1 MLLLTFKLLS
11 RLPLGAVQALGGVLG
26 RLVYWT
32 APGYRRRLRE
42 NMALAGL
49 DVDQL
54 ASTAAGEAGKQA
66 LETAWVWLRPRQ
78 DLVAKVHWADDA
90 VLRHA
95 LADGRPLLMLTPHLG
110 SFEAIGQAYSLR
122 SEARTRP
129 MTALY
134 RRPRKDVLLPLVEE
148 ARAKQGLKLAPA
160 DMRGVRMLMRALRQR
175 EVLGILPDQVPGAGD
190 GVWAP
195 FFGKPAFTMVLPGKL
210 AVSGD
215 ALVLVLGAER
225 LPGGRG
231 FNVHVEPLEG
241 ALSGEPL
248 ADATAINAAI
258 ERMVLRFPTQYLWGY
273 NRYKKPAN
281 APDAPDAP
289 DAPHAPHA
297 PEALDA
303 PDAPGAP
310 DAPPRRVTIN

>member
-1 MLLLTFKLLS
+1 
-11 RLPLGAVQALGGVLG
+11 
-26 RLVYWT
+26 
-32 APGYRRRLRE
+32 
-42 NMALAGL
+42 
-49 DVDQL
+49 
-54 ASTAAGEAGKQA
+54 
-66 LETAWVWLRPRQ
+66 
-78 DLVAKVHWADDA
+78 
-90 VLRHA
+90 
-95 LADGRPLLMLTPHLG
+95 
-110 SFEAIGQAYSLR
+110 
-122 SEARTRP
+122 
-129 MTALY
+129 
-134 RRPRKDVLLPLVEE
+134 
-148 ARAKQGLKLAPA
+148 
-160 DMRGVRMLMRALRQR
+160 MRGVRMLMRALRQR

-215 ALVLVLGAER
+215 ALVLVLGAKR

-231 FNVHVEPLEG
+231 FNVYVEPLEG
-241 ALSGEPL
+241 ALRGEPL

-310 DAPPRRVTIN
+310 GAPDAPPRRVTIN